1 MTNKEALLAVLQD
14 VTVPDLTADKVLLD
28 ANITGTDIYVSG
40 SAKQIDL
47 CAIELLYGLYTSP
60 DVGEGGYSVSHP
72 DFLRKIEKRLL
83 YLAKKHGVEDNYPL
97 ERPTV
102 KDASNRW

>member
-14 VTVPDLTADKVLLD
+14 VTVPALAADKVLLD
-28 ANITGTDIYVSG
+28 ASIDGTASYAGD
-40 SAKQIDL
+40 SAKAIDL

-60 DVGEGGYSVSHP
+60 DVSEGGYSVSHP

-83 YLAKKHGVEDNYPL
+83 YLSKKHGVEDQYPI

-102 KDASNRW
+102 KDATNRW